1 MKTDNSGPSQLASGA
16 TTPEDDRQ
24 QTRQHLRRLRQ
35 QIDPAT
41 ATLQSRAITANSLS
55 LLGNTR
61 HISGYLAFGNE
72 VSVDDLMAQCRAQGQ
87 ATYVPL
93 IQPDHTLKFA
103 PITDSTVIVQN
114 KYGIREPAVDV
125 ETCLP
130 ATSLD
135 AVIVPLLGFDPQ
147 CNRMG
152 MGGGYY
158 DRTFAHK
165 RQAGSGNSAAVSPLL
180 IGVAFE
186 FQCVDNVFPDWWDVS
201 LDHVVTEKRIYSRN
215 GPVIQGR

>member
-1 MKTDNSGPSQLASGA
+1 MSPASTA
-16 TTPEDDRQ
+16 RETDRQ
-24 QTRQHLRRLRQ
+24 ETRLHLRRLRQ
-35 QIDPAT
+35 QLDSAT
-41 ATLQSRAITANSLS
+41 ATRFSLAIAANSLPLS
-55 LLGNTR
+55 R
-61 HISGYLAFGNE
+61 KAQHIGGYLAFGNE
-72 VSVDDLMAQCRAQGQ
+72 VSVDDFMAQCRAQGQ

-114 KYGIREPAVDV
+114 KYGIREPVVDV

-135 AVIVPLLGFDPQ
+135 AVIVPLLGFDPR
-147 CNRMG
+147 CDRMG

-165 RQAGSGNSAAVSPLL
+165 RQAGGGNSATVLPLL
-180 IGVAFE
+180 MGAAFE
-186 FQCVDNVFPDWWDVS
+186 FQCVDNVFPDWWDVP
-201 LDHVVTEKRIYSRN
+201 LDHVVTEQRIYSRN
-215 GPVIQGR
+215 GPVTQTRNER